1 MSGFGDEIVG
11 RTFKKG
17 STVFMVMRAEP
28 YPRDKIS
35 SQYKHLLNL
44 PPGKLVAVSY
54 RGTLIPNITVC
65 GGVVRLTFVAVAGL
79 CLSTPKAISEA
90 LGIRHPNYPY
100 ALRRVG

>member
-35 SQYKHLLNL
+35 PQYKHLLGIS
-44 PPGKLVAVSY
+44 PGKLVAVSY
-54 RGTLIPNITVC
+54 RGTLIPNISLQ
-65 GGVVRLTFVAVAGL
+65 GGVVRLTSIAVAGSSI
-79 CLSTPKAISEA
+79 STPKAISEA
-90 LGIRHPNYPY
+90 LGIGRPNYPY
-100 ALRRVG
+100 TLHRVD